1 MSLTVLT
8 KKPLTSE
15 HFYTDSTGTYR
26 VDKLFEWINSHPEKH
41 TVLPVTHFLEYII
54 HDTWGNFDELRRT
67 NFRLILDD
75 QEHQRRIMQV
85 DLTHPI
91 IVTNFNRLIDG
102 VHRLFKSIFEKKE
115 NIKAVFIDQSQL
127 DSTKLEP
134 KSLLKASHVEAL
146 PIEDIY
152 LFLPPSSLPENK
164 EERKNLMEDYF
175 PDHLPTAT
183 SIENGFEVC
192 LERPSSPYGCYA
204 HDESLKTGLEWWQ
217 ERTRVR
223 DICAQYRFLDRGIL
237 ALEEQWVPLSWSRTF
252 QSIGEIPNELVLLH
266 IDDHQD
272 MMAPRVGKRLD
283 GKMVDYITGN
293 HIDFLDPDSVKKA
306 IESGAIGKGSIL
318 TPLIWLIP
326 KIHIRHLTFRPHPNT
341 TYKIDKT
348 TFSDNVLFSSKN
360 RIGLH
365 FLDTS
370 WENLNQQSSYV
381 VTPNFDT
388 WLHEIPEDIP
398 VFLHFDLDYFNNRFD
413 GNSRWREDSSARS
426 FDPQFTKQ
434 KQHLKRIVR
443 GIKQKNLQDRI
454 IDTSIGISPGF
465 FPAEFWEPMVNEI
478 YNDLRTL
485 GINLTK
491 RASTSSRV
499 TRQSAKTLD
508 IETQV
513 RKRTIEEEKEE
524 IKVSIKERK
533 TIARVEMA
541 ENSGSDSAK
550 RVQKE
555 RKLEKFSNKLD
566 SFSSLSPTDRKILI
580 ISEGKLSLYLENL
593 PEINLKNISIVTCE
607 NEDSCL
613 YKDCLPVIN
622 YVKNFFES
630 GEVERVCFNLLKER
644 KIDIIV
650 ATSETDI
657 LRAARLRDL
666 FHIRGQSYKN
676 ALFFRDKV
684 HMKTLLKKHG
694 IAVPEFRRVTS
705 ALDILDFVRTHPYP
719 LILKPSRGYG
729 SLKTHVLRNE
739 EETRLLLDTDTI
751 FNEFHQTDLDL
762 EQFIEAEMYHVDG
775 IVRDGEVL
783 AIWPSKFI
791 NNCLQMTGGKPVGSY
806 LLEADNPLISALNQY
821 AKNILEILPTPSDGG
836 FHLEL
841 FYTGTNFIF
850 CEIASRIGG
859 LGINDLWVN
868 GMGINLQNEH
878 IRAQAFLPTNIES
891 DSILPSKL
899 IGRII
904 FPPVEGKVIS
914 IADTCPLEGVI
925 QYTHFITPGIFLEKP
940 NGMLGHIAS
949 ITVAANSEEEMEEK
963 IKEAQEWFDINLKI
977 DKVE

>member
-1 MSLTVLT
+1 MSVTVLT

-54 HDTWGNFDELRRT
+54 HDTWGNFDELKRS
-67 NFRLILDD
+67 NFKSILDD
-75 QEHQRRIMQV
+75 QEHKRRIMQV

-102 VHRLFKSIFEKKE
+102 VHRLFKAIFEKKE
-115 NIKAVFIDQSQL
+115 SIKAVFIDQSQL

-134 KSLLKASHVEAL
+134 KPILKASHVEAL

-152 LFLPPSSLPENK
+152 FFLPPSSLPENK

-183 SIENGFEVC
+183 STENGFEVC

-252 QSIGEIPNELVLLH
+252 QSMGEIPDELVLLH

-283 GKMVDYITGN
+283 GEMVDYITGN

-388 WLHEIPEDIP
+388 WLHGIPEDIP

-491 RASTSSRV
+491 RASTSTRV

-513 RKRTIEEEKEE
+513 RKRTIEEVKEE

-555 RKLEKFSNKLD
+555 RELEKFSNKLD

-607 NEDSCL
+607 NEDSCF

-622 YVKNFFES
+622 YAKNFFES

-644 KIDIIV
+644 KIDLIV

-666 FHIRGQSYKN
+666 FHIRGQSYKS

-783 AIWPSKFI
+783 AIWPSKCI
-791 NNCLQMTGGKPVGSY
+791 NNCLQMTTGKPTGGY
-806 LLEADNPLISALNQY
+806 LLAADNPLTSALNQY
-821 AKNILEILPTPSDGG
+821 TKNILEILPTPRDGG

-850 CEIASRIGG
+850 CEVASRIGG
-859 LGINDLWVN
+859 PWINDLWVN
-868 GMGINLQNEH
+868 GMGINLQNEL
-878 IRAQAFLPTNIES
+878 IRAQALLPTFIKS
-891 DSILPSKL
+891 GSILPSKL
-899 IGRII
+899 IGGII

-914 IADTCPLEGVI
+914 IADTCTLEGVI

-949 ITVAANSEEEMEEK
+949 ITVGANSEEEMEAK
-963 IKEAQEWFDINLKI
+963 IKEVQEWFDINLKI
-977 DKVE
+977 DKV

>member
-1 MSLTVLT
+1 MSITALT

-15 HFYTDSTGTYR
+15 HFYTDSRGTYR
-26 VDKLFEWINSHPEKH
+26 VDRLFEWVNSHPEKH
-41 TVLPVTHFLEYII
+41 KLLPVTHFLEYTI
-54 HDTWGNFDELRRT
+54 HDTWDNFDELRRT
-67 NFRLILDD
+67 NFRLVFDD
-75 QEHQRRIMQV
+75 QEHQQRIMQV

-102 VHRLFKSIFEKKE
+102 VHRLFKAIFEKKE

-127 DSTKLEP
+127 DSIKLEP
-134 KSLLKASHVEAL
+134 ESFFKDSRVEGL

-152 LFLPPSSLPENK
+152 LSLPPSSLPENK
-164 EERKNLMEDYF
+164 EERRNVIEDYF

-183 SIENGFEVC
+183 STDKGFEVC

-204 HDESLKTGLEWWQ
+204 HDEGLKTGLEWWQ
-217 ERTRVR
+217 EKTRVR

-252 QSIGEIPNELVLLH
+252 RSLGKIPDELVLLH
-266 IDDHQD
+266 LDDHQD
-272 MMAPRVGKRLD
+272 MMAPRIGKRLD
-283 GKMVDYITGN
+283 GEMVDYITGN

-326 KIHIRHLTFRPHPNT
+326 KIHVRHLSFRPHPNT

-413 GNSRWREDSSARS
+413 GNSLWREDSSARS

-434 KQHLKRIVR
+434 KQHLKRVVE
-443 GIKQKNLQDRI
+443 GIKQNNLQSRI

-491 RASTSSRV
+491 GASTR
-499 TRQSAKTLD
+499 
-508 IETQV
+508 
-513 RKRTIEEEKEE
+513 EEVKEE
-524 IKVSIKERK
+524 IKVSIKARK
-533 TIARVEMA
+533 VIARAEMP
-541 ENSGSDSAK
+541 ESSGSDSEK
-550 RVQKE
+550 KVQKE
-555 RKLEKFSNKLD
+555 KNKERSSSKIEEDLFIHSIKFLYPETDNKLD
-566 SFSSLSPTDRKILI
+566 SPSILSPTDRKILI
-580 ISEGKLSLYLENL
+580 ISQGHLSLYLEML
-593 PEINLKNISIVTCE
+593 PEINLKNISIVTCK
-607 NEDSCL
+607 NEDSFS

-630 GEVERVCFNLLKER
+630 GEVERVCFNLLKENNF
-644 KIDIIV
+644 DLIV

-666 FHIRGQSYKN
+666 FHIEGQSYKS

-705 ALDILDFVRTHPYP
+705 ALDILDFVSTHPYP

-729 SLKTHVLRNE
+729 SIKTHILRNN

-775 IVRDGEVL
+775 IVRDGAVL
-783 AIWPSKFI
+783 AMWPSKCI
-791 NNCLQMTGGKPVGSY
+791 NNCLQMTTGKPTGGY
-806 LLEADNPLISALNQY
+806 LLAADNPLTSALNQY
-821 AKNILEILPTPSDGG
+821 TKNILEILPTPRDGG

-859 LGINDLWVN
+859 PWINDLWVN
-868 GMGINLQNEH
+868 GMGINLQNEL
-878 IRAQAFLPTNIES
+878 IRAQALLPTLIKS
-891 DSILPSKL
+891 GSILPSKL
-899 IGRII
+899 IGGII
-904 FPPVEGKVIS
+904 FPPIEGKVIS
-914 IADTCPLEGVI
+914 IADTCTLEGVI

-949 ITVAANSEEEMEEK
+949 ITIAANSEEEMEAK
-963 IKEAQEWFDINLKI
+963 IKEAQEWFEINLKI